1 MFLFKDNALNLF
13 KDNPKAVEVINKIKG
28 DKVFFE
34 LVSEEAYL
42 SDKQNRT
49 FHALLQCF
57 WASDCSSFSSFDKL
71 REHYKRFGGLIKL
84 KTGTPLED
92 FTKKALFK
100 AIQLLPI
107 SKEQRDRVIE
117 RLQDKYEKELSWSEI
132 TKKDATRTIEEIKKD
147 MDAAGVI
154 DSRMGKK
161 YQEILDG
168 MKGALK

>member
-1 MFLFKDNALNLF
+1 MYLLKKEAAELFKDNSKAL
-13 KDNPKAVEVINKIKG
+13 KDIDKVKG

-34 LVSEEAYL
+34 FMSEAAYK

-57 WASDCSSFSSFDKL
+57 WASGCSSFLTFDKM
-71 REHYKRFGGLIKL
+71 REHYKRYAGLIKL

-92 FTKKALFK
+92 FTKQALFK
-100 AIQLLPI
+100 AVKLLPI
-107 SKEQRDRVIE
+107 SQEQRARVIE
-117 RLQDKYEKELSWSEI
+117 RLQDKYEKELSWSEV
-132 TKKDATRTIEEIKKD
+132 TKENATRTIEQIKDD

-161 YQEILDG
+161 YQEILQG
-168 MKGALK
+168 MKGE